1 MVKISMFMLL
11 LSILLVLSSTYL
23 TRLSVKDIVLALMIP
38 ILLLLLSVS
47 LTHGYV
53 VGVELALTII
63 LLVLFVSSGVVMVI
77 EGFIE
82 TITKMRADTYIRMF
96 SLIMLFLISAFIVI
110 PVLASSE
117 LRLHT
122 VFKES
127 LNSLFRFVLI
137 YTATMCIIST
147 VYHIVKTIL
156 KAKAKKPNIPA
167 IL

>member
-1 MVKISMFMLL
+1 
-11 LSILLVLSSTYL
+11 
-23 TRLSVKDIVLALMIP
+23 VKDIVLALMIP

-63 LLVLFVSSGVVMVI
+63 LLVLFVSSSVVMVI

-82 TITKMRADTYIRMF
+82 TRIKMRADTYIRMF

-137 YTATMCIIST
+137 YTATMCIISK
-147 VYHIVKTIL
+147 VYHS
-156 KAKAKKPNIPA
+156 
-167 IL
+167 

>member
-1 MVKISMFMLL
+1 M
-11 LSILLVLSSTYL
+11 
-23 TRLSVKDIVLALMIP
+23 KDIVLALMIP

-47 LTHGYV
+47 LTLGYV

-63 LLVLFVSSGVVMVI
+63 LLVLFVSSSVVMVI

-82 TITKMRADTYIRMF
+82 TRTKMRADTYIRMF
-96 SLIMLFLISAFIVI
+96 SLTMLFLISAFIVI
-110 PVLASSE
+110 PMLVSSE

-127 LNSLFRFVLI
+127 LNSLFRFVFI
-137 YTATMCIIST
+137 YTATMCIISK

-156 KAKAKKPNIPA
+156 KAKAKKPNIPQSFDKT
-167 IL
+167 LRKQYTT